1 MNETTQIPTS
11 TYGKIVVGSYT
22 TKKNYIFILK
32 ETEKFLFVEKS
43 INNYLIKPDLINFL
57 SSAFL
62 FSLHLNKR
70 ALGLALRGLSN

>member
-70 ALGLALRGLSN
+70 ALGLALRGLSH